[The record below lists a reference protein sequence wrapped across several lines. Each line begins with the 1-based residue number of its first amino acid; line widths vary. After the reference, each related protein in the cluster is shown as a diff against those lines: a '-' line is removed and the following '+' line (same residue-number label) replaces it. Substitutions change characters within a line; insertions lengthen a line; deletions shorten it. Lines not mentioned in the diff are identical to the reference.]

1 MCVPTIL
8 SAQSILIN
16 CPNMRPTTSNP
27 KRRHT
32 VGSPTHQQSQDTPRS
47 SLPAE
52 ADGKLALRLPVAFED
67 VSAEVLWSSEPTV
80 PPSILARPHTSNPR
94 YVELNQRDTPRRE
107 TGGVVLTSAGGST
120 SGGATSSPQLTPS
133 DNSPD
138 QSKQTQ
144 ANDGTGVL
152 WACESESIDPALIAR
167 PITANP
173 WLRRLFESGVIP
185 EANWSNKGAQIL
197 WSSIDVEDWRMLA
210 RPHTSNPL
218 LERVAADASDVNT
231 STVQK
236 ASEVLWHRG
245 NDEASRKQ
253 QQQPTSS
260 NRVAADDDGVVLV
273 DGDNVNQSADQTIAR
288 EQMASLLLDSNTTNP
303 LILSSLRTQSEK
315 IESLEAKVECLTT
328 VVKELSDL
336 LRSSLVAQQNNI
348 QFLQPQD
355 HNQDSG
361 SSRQHLS
368 ISVEHRPVQKVPS
381 DKSIGVRAMELGST
395 HTLKSDVLTYLPD
408 PTPLSVTIPVVK
420 TEYPSYHAPS
430 PPRTALQASTAVTPA
445 TSLPSPVQRH
455 VHYGVENLTPA
466 VADEADAE
474 NFVVEDNSA
483 IEPRLEGIDDDSERN
498 GSQQRKLF
506 LVRGSGST
514 HGSSRPESAQP
525 RPTVGSSSRVVHSL
539 RESVD
544 STRPQSAPLYHYR
557 RTGAVNDSG
566 STTTFSKDGS
576 NALLLNNKAI
586 VEQYH
591 KLIRSG
597 HPFALKTDFTEMYRQ
612 KSEAFGMPVTNR
624 EIERKLHSFRS
635 VGGEYLSLEEFS
647 ILYLHIAQW

>member
-1 MCVPTIL
+1 
-8 SAQSILIN
+8 
-16 CPNMRPTTSNP
+16 MRPTTSNP

-32 VGSPTHQQSQDTPRS
+32 LGSPTHQSQDTPRS
-47 SLPAE
+47 SAPVEAE
-52 ADGKLALRLPVAFED
+52 GKLALRLPLAFED

-80 PPSILARPHTSNPR
+80 PQNILARPHTSNPR

-107 TGGVVLTSAGGST
+107 TGGLVLTSAGAST

-138 QSKQTQ
+138 QSRQTQ

-152 WACESESIDPALIAR
+152 WASESESIDPALIAR

-218 LERVAADASDVNT
+218 LERVAADASEVNASAVRKT
-231 STVQK
+231 
-236 ASEVLWHRG
+236 SEVLWHRE

-253 QQQPTSS
+253 QQRQQQQASS
-260 NRVAADDDGVVLV
+260 SSRVQADDDGVVLV
-273 DGDNVNQSADQTIAR
+273 DGDDAANQSSDQTIAR

-303 LILSSLRTQSEK
+303 LILSSLRAQSEK
-315 IESLEAKVECLTT
+315 IESLESKVESLTS
-328 VVKELSDL
+328 VVKDLSEL
-336 LRSSLVAQQNNI
+336 LRMSVTASQQHNI
-348 QFLQPQD
+348 QFLQPHYQD
-355 HNQDSG
+355 HNAGSG
-361 SSRQHLS
+361 RQQLS
-368 ISVEHRPVQKVPS
+368 ISAEHRPVQNVPS
-381 DKSIGVRAMELGST
+381 DKSIGARGMELGST
-395 HTLKSDVLTYLPD
+395 HTLRSDVLTYLPD

-420 TEYPSYHAPS
+420 NEYPSYHAPS
-430 PPRTALQASTAVTPA
+430 PPRAVSVQQGSDAIA
-445 TSLPSPVQRH
+445 TVLPSPVQRH
-455 VHYGVENLTPA
+455 VHY
-466 VADEADAE
+466 DADAAGKPKPTTTVVDDADVDT
-474 NFVVEDNSA
+474 FVVEDNSA
-483 IEPRLEGIDDDSERN
+483 IEPRLEGIDDDSVEYSGIQHRKP
-498 GSQQRKLF
+498 GQR
-506 LVRGSGST
+506 SIGST
-514 HGSSRPESAQP
+514 YGTGRPESAQP
-525 RPTVGSSSRVVHSL
+525 RPTGGSSSRVVHHL

-544 STRPQSAPLYHYR
+544 LTRPQSAPLNSYR

-586 VEQYH
+586 VEQYQ

-612 KSEAFGMPVTNR
+612 KAEAFGMPVTNR
-624 EIERKLHSFRS
+624 EIERKLNSFRS
-635 VGGEYLSLEEFS
+635 VGNEYLSFEEFS